1 MSTAFTRRR
10 ESREIKKNKQKK
22 RHWSVW
28 KMSSLYALANIGY
41 PFMLT
46 NGGKDYSDW
55 SDILILPVEKQKR
68 LMGCCRKPET
78 RHLWTEGLGP
88 APVTNM
94 KRNMGAGEKERVKQ
108 RERERDMA
116 VVERWKG
123 KKDKSNMLV
132 ATAKNNNDFLKYWY
146 SYTKCEH
153 SEQWTQVTIHFLC
166 MPLTLTIKRQTN
178 IKC

>member
-1 MSTAFTRRR
+1 
-10 ESREIKKNKQKK
+10 
-22 RHWSVW
+22 
-28 KMSSLYALANIGY
+28 MSSLYALANIGY

-123 KKDKSNMLV
+123 KKDKS
-132 ATAKNNNDFLKYWY
+132 KYVGGY
-146 SYTKCEH
+146 SEKQQWLFKILIIHTQ
-153 SEQWTQVTIHFLC
+153 SVNTEQWTQVTIHFLC
-166 MPLTLTIKRQTN
+166 MPLTSHD
-178 IKC
+178 